1 MTNERGD
8 NMQEKYVVDELS
20 SHESWRIFRIM
31 SEFVDS
37 IEQLSK
43 IPKAI
48 AIFGS
53 TKVKPED
60 PFYQQAYDIAGR
72 LVKEEFS
79 IITGAGP
86 GIMEAANKGA
96 KEAGGISVG
105 LNIELPQE
113 QKPNPYIGTLLNFRY
128 FFIRKVMFVKY
139 STAFIILPGGFGTL
153 DEFFEPVTLIQTD
166 KIKPFP
172 VIMVGRKYWGGL
184 IGWMED
190 TLLKGNKV
198 APKDMKIFQTVDTTE
213 EVIEAVKNG
222 IKKLNL

>member
-1 MTNERGD
+1 MPE
-8 NMQEKYVVDELS
+8 QYVVDELS

-37 IEQLSK
+37 IEQLSEL
-43 IPKAI
+43 PKAV

-53 TKVKPED
+53 TKVTPAD
-60 PFYQQAYDIAGR
+60 PYYQQAYDIAGR
-72 LVKEEFS
+72 LAKEGFS
-79 IITGAGP
+79 IITGGGP

-96 KEAGGISVG
+96 KDAGGISVG

-113 QKPNPYIGTLLNFRY
+113 QKPNPYANTSLSFRY

-139 STAFIILPGGFGTL
+139 SSAFIIMPGGFGTL

-172 VIMVGRKYWGGL
+172 VIMVGKKYWSGMVD
-184 IGWMED
+184 WMKN
-190 TLLKGNKV
+190 TLLKGGKV
-198 APKDMKIFQTVDTTE
+198 TPEDMKIFEIVDTTD
-213 EVIEAVKNG
+213 EVMKAVKEG
-222 IKKLNL
+222 MKRLNL